1 MGQNALYQ
9 EATEWYGKALKLGQK
24 DHRERVHQGRYPYP
38 QVLDEI
44 LDDSMIA
51 GRVDLGVIE
60 IPAEKIV
67 GTKTSG
73 RKNAFSANFMPL
85 LPENT
90 EFALKWIDLCVAHL
104 SDEGIR
110 DPIRCYEYLGRFYVQ
125 EGNKRVSVLKSYEAS
140 TIPGYVIRLLPVY
153 SEEPKIQRYYEFL
166 QFYQLTRLY
175 RVNFSQTGSFPK
187 LQAAM
192 GFEADHVWTDEE
204 RRRFLS
210 RFSFFQQAFNKLG
223 GMDLVATSA
232 DAFLVWL
239 KVYSFDQLGEMS
251 MNELRESLESVWS
264 DVKVLTLEQPIT
276 VSADMT
282 DADVAAAE
290 EGEEKGLLGRL
301 FSSKP
306 ATAHHLNIAFIHQLP
321 PSSSTWINAQEQGRQ
336 YLQEV
341 MGDKISVQTFYD
353 VGVGEEAEEAMKT
366 AIQNGAQ
373 VIFATT
379 PPLIGACRRVAAL
392 YPEVKILNCSVS
404 MPYTGV
410 RTYYSRIYEGKFLSG
425 AIAGAMSK
433 RDRVGYI
440 ASYPIFGV
448 LAGINAFA
456 LGLQLTN
463 PSARVELRWSC
474 TPGSHMDDLKDMGL
488 DFISTLDIP
497 TPDCVRGRWGA
508 SRVLPDGSTELLA
521 SPYWDW
527 GRFYEK
533 LVHSIM
539 HGSWDALNTNK
550 TGSQAINYWWGM
562 ASGVIGVRMNPSLP
576 EGVQNLVKILQKGI
590 CDGSIT
596 PFHRRIV
603 SQDGLVRNDGGQYFS
618 LEEILH
624 MDWLLD
630 TIDGSIPSFD
640 ELLPQSR
647 ETVRL
652 QGIYRD
658 SIPPEKEGVLL

>member
-1 MGQNALYQ
+1 MGLNAIHQ
-9 EATEWYGKALKLGQK
+9 EAAEWYQRSLKLGQK
-24 DHRERVHQGRYPYP
+24 DHRERVHRGLYPYP

-60 IPAEKIV
+60 IPSEKIV

-73 RKNAFSANFMPL
+73 RKNAFSANFLPL
-85 LPENT
+85 LPEDT
-90 EFALKWIDLCVAHL
+90 EFALKWIDLCAAHL

-175 RVNFSQTGSFPK
+175 RVNFSQAGSFPK

-210 RFSFFQQAFNKLG
+210 RFSFFQQAFNRLG
-223 GMDLVATSA
+223 GIDLVATSA

-239 KVYSFDQLGEMS
+239 KVYSFDQLGQMS
-251 MNELRESLESVWS
+251 MNELVESLSSVWS
-264 DVKVLTLEQPIT
+264 DVKVLTHADPIT
-276 VSADMT
+276 VSEDMT
-282 DADVAAAE
+282 DADVAAA
-290 EGEEKGLLGRL
+290 GEEKGLFGRL
-301 FSSKP
+301 FSAKP
-306 ATAHHLNIAFIHQLP
+306 ATAHHLNVAFIHQLT
-321 PSSSTWINAQEQGRQ
+321 PSSSTWVNAHEQGRK

-341 MGDKISVQTFYD
+341 MGDKLTVQTFYG

-366 AIQNGAQ
+366 AIQRGAQ

-392 YPEVKILNCSVS
+392 HPEVKMLNCSVS

-410 RTYYSRIYEGKFLSG
+410 RTYYSRIYEGKFISG

-433 RDRVGYI
+433 QDRVGYI

-463 PSARVELRWSC
+463 PRARVELR
-474 TPGSHMDDLKDMGL
+474 
-488 DFISTLDIP
+488 
-497 TPDCVRGRWGA
+497 
-508 SRVLPDGSTELLA
+508 
-521 SPYWDW
+521 
-527 GRFYEK
+527 
-533 LVHSIM
+533 
-539 HGSWDALNTNK
+539 
-550 TGSQAINYWWGM
+550 
-562 ASGVIGVRMNPSLP
+562 
-576 EGVQNLVKILQKGI
+576 
-590 CDGSIT
+590 
-596 PFHRRIV
+596 
-603 SQDGLVRNDGGQYFS
+603 
-618 LEEILH
+618 
-624 MDWLLD
+624 
-630 TIDGSIPSFD
+630 
-640 ELLPQSR
+640 
-647 ETVRL
+647 
-652 QGIYRD
+652 
-658 SIPPEKEGVLL
+658 

>member
-1 MGQNALYQ
+1 MGYKALQQ
-9 EATEWYGKALKLGQK
+9 EAAEWYAKALKLGQK
-24 DHRERVHQGRYPYP
+24 DHRECVHKGRYPYP

-60 IPAEKIV
+60 IPTEKIV

-140 TIPGYVIRLLPVY
+140 SIPGYVIRILPVY
-153 SEEPKIQRYYEFL
+153 SEDPKVQRYYEFL

-175 RVNFSQTGSFPK
+175 RVNFTQVGSFPK

-192 GFEADHVWTDEE
+192 GFEPDHVWTEDE
-204 RRRFLS
+204 RRRFIS
-210 RFSFFQQAFNKLG
+210 RFSFFQKAFNKLG
-223 GMDLVATSA
+223 GGDLVATSA

-239 KVYSFDQLGEMS
+239 KVYSFEQLGDMS
-251 MNELRESLESVWS
+251 MSQLTASLESVWA
-264 DVKVLTLEQPIT
+264 DVKVLTHADPIT
-276 VSADMT
+276 VSTDMT
-282 DADVAAAE
+282 DEEAE
-290 EGEEKGLLGRL
+290 KEGEDKSIFGRL
-301 FSSKP
+301 FTPKNAMS
-306 ATAHHLNIAFIHQLP
+306 HHLNIAFVHQLT
-321 PSSSTWINAQEQGRQ
+321 PSSSTWINAHELGRK
-336 YLQEV
+336 YLQDL
-341 MGDKISVQTFYD
+341 MGDKITVQTFYD
-353 VGVGEEAEEAMKT
+353 VGTGEEAEQAMET

-379 PPLIGACRRVAAL
+379 PPLIGACRRVAAKH
-392 YPEVKILNCSVS
+392 PEVKMLNCSVS

-433 RDRVGYI
+433 KDRVGYI

-456 LGLQLTN
+456 MGLQMTN
-463 PSARVELRWSC
+463 PKARVELRWSC
-474 TPGSHMDDLKDMGL
+474 TPGSHMDDLKEMGL

-497 TPDCVRGRWGA
+497 TQDCVRGRWGA
-508 SRVLPDGSTELLA
+508 SRILEDGSTELLA

-527 GRFYEK
+527 GRFYVK
-533 LVHSIM
+533 LVRSIM
-539 HGSWDALNTNK
+539 HGGWDTLNTNK
-550 TGSQAINYWWGM
+550 QSDQAVNYWWGM
-562 ASGVIGVRMNPSLP
+562 ASGVIGVRMSPDLP
-576 EGVQNLVKILQKGI
+576 EGVQNLVHILQKGI
-590 CDGSIT
+590 ADGTIT

-603 SQDGLVRNDGGQYFS
+603 SQDGVVRNDGGKYFTMD
-618 LEEILH
+618 EILH
-624 MDWLLD
+624 MDWLCD
-630 TIDGSIPSFD
+630 TVDGTIPTFD
-640 ELLPQSR
+640 ELVPKAR
-647 ETVRL
+647 DVVRL
-652 QGIYRD
+652 QGVYRD
-658 SIPPEKEGVLL
+658 AIPPEKEGVLL

>member
-1 MGQNALYQ
+1 MNSSILQK
-9 EATEWYGKALKLGQK
+9 EAVEQYEKALKLGQK
-24 DHRERVHQGRYPYP
+24 NHRERVHQGRYPYP

-44 LDDSMIA
+44 IDDNMIA
-51 GRVDLGVIE
+51 GRVDLGIIE
-60 IPAEKIV
+60 IPTEKIV
-67 GTKTSG
+67 GTKTAG
-73 RKNAFSANFMPL
+73 RKNAFSASFLPL
-85 LPENT
+85 LPEDT
-90 EFALKWIDLCVAHL
+90 EFSRKWINLCIAHL

-153 SEEPKIQRYYEFL
+153 SEDPKVQRYYEFL
-166 QFYQLTRLY
+166 HFYQLTRLY
-175 RVNFSQTGSFPK
+175 WVSFSQTGSFPK

-192 GFEADHVWTDEE
+192 GFEPDHVWSEEE
-204 RRRFLS
+204 RRRFVS

-223 GMDLVATSA
+223 GGDIVATSA

-239 KVYSFDQLGEMS
+239 KVYSFEQLGQMS
-251 MNELRESLESVWS
+251 MKELTESLESVWA
-264 DVKVLTLEQPIT
+264 DVKVLTHADPIS
-276 VSADMT
+276 VSAEMT
-282 DADVAAAE
+282 DEEMDAQEEDKGILSRIFSPRPAA
-290 EGEEKGLLGRL
+290 
-301 FSSKP
+301 
-306 ATAHHLNIAFIHQLP
+306 AHHLSVAFVHQLT
-321 PSSSTWINAQEQGRQ
+321 PSSSTWINAHEQGRK
-336 YLQEV
+336 YLESV
-341 MGDKISVQTFYD
+341 LGSKLTVQTFY
-353 VGVGEEAEEAMKT
+353 GVGTGDEAVEAMLT
-366 AIQNGAQ
+366 AIQKGAQ

-392 YPEVKILNCSVS
+392 HPEVKILNCSVS

-433 RDRVGYI
+433 KDRVGYI

-448 LAGINAFA
+448 VAGINAFA

-463 PSARVELRWSC
+463 PNARVELRWSC
-474 TPGSHMDDLKDMGL
+474 TPGNHMDDLKDMGL

-497 TPDCVRGRWGA
+497 TPDSVRGRWGA
-508 SRVLPDGSTELLA
+508 NRVLPDGSLELLA

-539 HGSWDALNTNK
+539 LGGWDTLNTNK
-550 TGSQAINYWWGM
+550 NNEQAVNYWWGM
-562 ASGVIGVRMNPSLP
+562 ASGVVGVRMNPSLP
-576 EGVQNLVKILQKGI
+576 LGVQNLVEILKQGI
-590 CDGSIT
+590 CNGTIT
-596 PFHRRIV
+596 PFHRHLV
-603 SQDGLVRNDGGQYFS
+603 SQDGTVRNDGGQYFS
-618 LEEILH
+618 LDDLLH
-624 MDWLLD
+624 MDWLLN
-630 TIDGSIPSFD
+630 TIDGSIPAYE

-647 ETVRL
+647 EIVRL